1 MESEQA
7 TVPKAPRLPAA
18 AADVAE
24 TPADPEDAE
33 LERRILQVL
42 RDAGSP
48 VRTAQLV
55 IKCQVPKK
63 KLNQVLHRMKKESR
77 GGLTLVGP
85 ATWCLG
91 DAGTDGTREVVLA
104 EQAERPRQEAVAI
117 PRTPGPRTPGPEL
130 SERQTEIYRL
140 LKAQGP
146 HKALH
151 IAQALGLK
159 TAKEVNRDLYA
170 MRNMH
175 LLTLDQKSNAWGVY
189 QPGRPLP
196 AAHTWTGQ
204 RGRAATRNRKTQHLA
219 LAGLLPTSPLPAPPR
234 HPPPRAACCGPGD
247 RSLRRGF
254 QEGRACWRRNQG
266 RGLPGGVAPS

>member
-1 MESEQA
+1 MFRARASPTGFPQSAQRQDAVFSEE
-7 TVPKAPRLPAA
+7 AA
-18 AADVAE
+18 AWLRGHWPDGQWAF
-24 TPADPEDAE
+24 
-33 LERRILQVL
+33 ILHLLCPRHRVGPL
-42 RDAGSP
+42 RSLRHPQHHLWGHHYRSLCPDEENGHRGAGS
-48 VRTAQLV
+48 VRGHASGERGNGFKLR
-55 IKCQVPKK
+55 VP
-63 KLNQVLHRMKKESR
+63 LNRVPS
-77 GGLTLVGP
+77 
-85 ATWCLG
+85 CL
-91 DAGTDGTREVVLA
+91 
-104 EQAERPRQEAVAI
+104 
-117 PRTPGPRTPGPEL
+117 PE
-130 SERQTEIYRL
+130 TEIYGL

-170 MRNMH
+170 MRSMH

-234 HPPPRAACCGPGD
+234 HPPPPG
-247 RSLRRGF
+247 SLL
-254 QEGRACWRRNQG
+254 W
-266 RGLPGGVAPS
+266 SW

>member
-1 MESEQA
+1 MRKMGTEGLGLSEGTRLES
-7 TVPKAPRLPAA
+7 
-18 AADVAE
+18 
-24 TPADPEDAE
+24 
-33 LERRILQVL
+33 
-42 RDAGSP
+42 G
-48 VRTAQLV
+48 
-55 IKCQVPKK
+55 
-63 KLNQVLHRMKKESR
+63 
-77 GGLTLVGP
+77 
-85 ATWCLG
+85 
-91 DAGTDGTREVVLA
+91 GTDSNSGVPLNRVPSCL
-104 EQAERPRQEAVAI
+104 
-117 PRTPGPRTPGPEL
+117 PEM
-130 SERQTEIYRL
+130 EIYGL